1 MLKRKVDTMIENF
14 NKNHHVAML
23 RGMFN
28 LVDSVKNNKGEV
40 FFRSYEYAE
49 NPDYGMYQT
58 FCLNDD
64 GSLMVSVEVYHNHPE
79 YGLSTIWHERETVS
93 MENLSDIVRRME
105 VCAVGAIATYIF

>member
-1 MLKRKVDTMIENF
+1 MIDKF

-28 LVDSVKNNKGEV
+28 LVDNVKNDKGDV
-40 FFRSYEYAE
+40 IFRSYEYAE
-49 NPDYGMYQT
+49 NPDYSMYQT

-64 GSLMVSVEVYHNHPE
+64 NRFDVSVEVWHNHSE
-79 YGLSTIWHERETVS
+79 YGMSTIWSDTEVVS
-93 MENLSDIVRRME
+93 MENLSDVVCRME